1 MRVITYTVMAILGLI
16 ILTGL
21 GYATI
26 QLFNTLL
33 YEVFINTE
41 RTLVVSLVVL
51 VLYSAITYRRK
62 RSRA

>member
-41 RTLVVSLVVL
+41 RTLVVSIVVL